1 MSAPELTPVDLAMH
15 DILRR
20 AITQAVLNE
29 APKNHYFAKLSE
41 GEKVEVRMRLVTLS
55 NLHTAVRDG
64 DEHPHE
70 LIELSRLR
78 GWFPEYIGQISA
90 PTRSLPSCSLLLC
103 QVTSHAVRTA
113 YTCGHRE
120 SGGLVCEASGDP
132 AWHDH
137 KISEHTKLHDQMGNG
152 YSCTQIDAQLIKR
165 RNQQNEGAK

>member
-41 GEKVEVRMRLVTLS
+41 GEKIEVRKRLVTLS

-70 LIELSRLR
+70 LVELSRLR

-90 PTRSLPSCSLLLC
+90 PTRSLPSYSLLLC
-103 QVTSHAVRTA
+103 QVTSRAVRAT
-113 YTCGHRE
+113 YTCEHRE
-120 SGGLVCEASGDP
+120 SGGLVCEAAGDP
-132 AWHDH
+132 AWHEH
-137 KISEHTKLHDQMGNG
+137 KISEHTQLHAERGNG
-152 YSCTQIDAQLIKR
+152 YSCESIDAALIAR
-165 RNQQNEGAK
+165 RDQQSEGAK